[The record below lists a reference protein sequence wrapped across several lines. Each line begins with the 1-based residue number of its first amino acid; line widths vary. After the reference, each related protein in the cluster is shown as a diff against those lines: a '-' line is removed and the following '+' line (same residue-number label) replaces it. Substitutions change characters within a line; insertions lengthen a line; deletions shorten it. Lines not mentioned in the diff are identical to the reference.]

1 MLRKNKGER
10 PKELRFDEEM
20 DIFNVL
26 SMIGGLALFLYGM
39 HLLGEGLEKMS
50 GGRMERI
57 LEKLTSNPIKGV
69 LLGAAVTA
77 VIQSSSATTVMVVGF
92 VNSGIMKLS
101 QAVSIIMGANI
112 GTTMTAWILSLTSIE
127 GDSVFM
133 QLLKPTNFTT
143 ILALIGV
150 IFIMFLKS
158 EKKKNLGMILV
169 GFAILMV
176 GMDTMSGAV
185 EGLRDVPEFTNILLM
200 FSNPILGMLAGAIL
214 TAIIQSSSASVGI
227 LQALCTTGQVP
238 FATALPIIMGQNIG
252 TCVTALIS
260 AIGAKTNAKRA
271 ALVHLYFNLVGTV
284 VFMIAFY
291 GINLFVDFAF
301 LDAAATPAG
310 IATVHTCFNV
320 FATLVLLPFSKLLE
334 KLATLTVKEVK
345 DPKKEKLEQELLLLD
360 ARFLDTPALA
370 VEHCKT
376 VANHM
381 AEISREAMECSLELL
396 KHYDEEVVKK
406 VFELESEADQFED
419 HLGQYLVQLSSKDL
433 SVKDSATL
441 SMLLHSIGDM
451 ERISDHAV
459 NIAEAA
465 EEMYQKNMTFS
476 IDGEKEI
483 GTFAD
488 AVREIIRISFESFI
502 KEDMEEA
509 VLVEPL
515 EEVADDLKAELKKRH
530 VNRLREGKCTIELGF
545 VLSDLTNNFERVAD
559 HCSNIA
565 ACLIQ
570 TAEHD
575 FEMHNY
581 IHNLAKGENTPFHRR
596 YTEYRKRYT
605 L

>member
-1 MLRKNKGER
+1 MDL
-10 PKELRFDEEM
+10 FD
-20 DIFNVL
+20 VL

-50 GGRMERI
+50 GGRLERI

-112 GTTMTAWILSLTSIE
+112 GTTVTSWILSLTSIE
-127 GDSVFM
+127 GDSIFM
-133 QLLKPTNFTT
+133 QMLKPINFTT
-143 ILALIGV
+143 ILALLGV
-150 IFIMFLKS
+150 VFIMFLKD
-158 EKKKNLGMILV
+158 EKKKNVGMILV

-176 GMDTMSGAV
+176 GMDNMSDAV
-185 EGLRDVPEFTNILLM
+185 KPLRDVPEFTNILLM
-200 FSNPILGMLAGAIL
+200 FSNPILGMLAGAVL

-227 LQALCTTGQVP
+227 LQALCVTGQVP

-260 AIGAKTNAKRA
+260 SIGAQTNARRA
-271 ALVHLYFNLVGTV
+271 ALVHLYFNVIGTIA
-284 VFMIAFY
+284 FMLGFY
-291 GINLFVDFAF
+291 GINAIVDFAF
-301 LDAAATPAG
+301 LEMPADATG
-310 IATVHTCFNV
+310 IATIHTVFNV
-320 FATLVLLPFSKLLE
+320 VATLLLLPFSKFLE
-334 KLATLTVKEVK
+334 KLACLTVKDVK
-345 DPKKEKLEQELLLLD
+345 DPKKEKFEQELLLLD
-360 ARFLDTPALA
+360 ERFLETPAYA
-370 VEHCKT
+370 VEQCKV

-381 AEISREAMECSLELL
+381 AEISKEALECSLDLL
-396 KHYDEEVVKK
+396 RGYNEKEAKRVY
-406 VFELESEADQFED
+406 ELESEVDQFED
-419 HLGQYLVQLSSKDL
+419 HLGQYLVRLSSKDL

-459 NIAEAA
+459 NITEAA
-465 EEMYQKNMTFS
+465 EEMHQKNMAFS
-476 IDGEKEI
+476 ADAEKEI
-483 GTFAD
+483 GTFAN
-488 AVREIIRISFESFI
+488 AVREILRLSLGSFM

-509 VLVEPL
+509 VMVEPL
-515 EEVADDLKAELKKRH
+515 EEVVDDLKDELKMRH

-570 TAEHD
+570 TGEHD

-581 IHNLAKGENTPFHRR
+581 IHKLAKGENTPFHER
-596 YTEYRKRYT
+596 YMEYRKQYT